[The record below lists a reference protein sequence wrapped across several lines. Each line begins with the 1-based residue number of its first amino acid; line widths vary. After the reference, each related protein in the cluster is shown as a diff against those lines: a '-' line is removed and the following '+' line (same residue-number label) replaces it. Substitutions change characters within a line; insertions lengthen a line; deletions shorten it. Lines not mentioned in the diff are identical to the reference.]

1 MKIYLDTADAGEI
14 GRLLATHLFS
24 GVTSNPAILK
34 AAGLGPNTAR
44 SFFACAVAAGA
55 KEVFL
60 QTFGQSVDEQVQQAL
75 RYRILGPE
83 VVIKVVSTKI
93 GATVCA
99 NLEQQGVPVL
109 LTAVHDAKQTITAMA
124 AGATYVTPYLSEM
137 YRSGRDGWEEVVTMQ
152 RILRAAETKTRMLMA
167 GFHDIATLVKVA
179 EEGVRFV
186 TMTPDIADN
195 LFAQRETE
203 AMEAYFGQ
211 VSAE

>member
-1 MKIYLDTADAGEI
+1 MKIYLDTAEAGQIE
-14 GRLLATHLFS
+14 RLLATNLFS

-34 AAGLGPNTAR
+34 AAGLGPSTAQK
-44 SFFACAVAAGA
+44 FFARAVAAGA

-60 QTFGQSVDEQVQQAL
+60 QTFGQSVDEQIQQAL

-152 RILRAAETKTRMLMA
+152 RILRAAETKTRLLMA

-186 TMTPDIADN
+186 TMTPDIADT

-203 AMEAYFGQ
+203 AMEAYFAG
-211 VSAE
+211 VR